1 MSLAVVIVFA
11 LAIVI
16 VTIDVIRR
24 IPRRHRSEPNTDDQ
38 FVTTQKII
46 VDLNRR

>member
-1 MSLAVVIVFA
+1 MSLAVVVVFA

-24 IPRRHRSEPNTDDQ
+24 IPKRVRHEPSAEDQ

>member
-1 MSLAVVIVFA
+1 MSYAIAIIFA
-11 LAIVI
+11 LLIVT

-24 IPRRHRSEPNTDDQ
+24 IPKRESRGDEQ

-46 VDLNRR
+46 VDLDRR